1 MKSKINIIEDK
12 SVDGRMIKKKT
23 DAWKYIEEEFLIN
36 GKTRDI
42 SQIKEQWRR
51 MKREARQRISKLKTT
66 QTETGGGSDDEEPPN
81 PVDFLIRDLIP
92 HDFVEDQNIY
102 DSQGQDTK
110 ITILGSASVKKPDA
124 DFYILNPSTGYTY
137 LLMFA
142 FSDLVSSLCLA
153 VN

>member
-1 MKSKINIIEDK
+1 MKSKSNIIEDK
-12 SVDGRMIKKKT
+12 SVDGKMIKKKT

-51 MKREARQRISKLKTT
+51 MKREARQRIAKLKTT
-66 QTETGGGSDDEEPPN
+66 QTETGGGSDDEETPH

-110 ITILGSASVKKPDA
+110 IKILESATVKKPDV
-124 DFYILNPSTGYTY
+124 DLYILNSSTGYAC
-137 LLMFA
+137 LRMFV
-142 FSDLVSSLCLA
+142 FCDLIASFALQ
-153 VN
+153 